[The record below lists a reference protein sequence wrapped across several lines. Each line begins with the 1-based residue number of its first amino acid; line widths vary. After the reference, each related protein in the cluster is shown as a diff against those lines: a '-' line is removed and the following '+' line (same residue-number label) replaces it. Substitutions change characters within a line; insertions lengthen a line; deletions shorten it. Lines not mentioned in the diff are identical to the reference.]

1 MLAEYHKTIQTETQ
15 KKCPKPIM
23 ILHQSLPAISFEK
36 IIFVLRNSFVK
47 NKRMLSVSI
56 ALCSEE
62 LSLVLHSLVGKDIT
76 YMREQRFNVN

>member
-1 MLAEYHKTIQTETQ
+1 ML
-15 KKCPKPIM
+15 
-23 ILHQSLPAISFEK
+23 L
-36 IIFVLRNSFVK
+36 
-47 NKRMLSVSI
+47 VSI